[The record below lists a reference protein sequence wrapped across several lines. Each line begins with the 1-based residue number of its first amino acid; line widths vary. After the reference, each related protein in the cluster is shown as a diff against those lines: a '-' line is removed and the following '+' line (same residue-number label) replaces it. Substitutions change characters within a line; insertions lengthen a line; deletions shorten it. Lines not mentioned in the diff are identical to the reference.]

1 MIAGIADYYSI
12 LEIGRGSNFQEI
24 KKAYYRKA
32 KACHPDLFNNSA
44 QKTEEFKIL
53 VSAFDVLSD
62 PDKRR
67 RYDKR
72 FFSGETADGIISEPP
87 ESGLEASIMDSPA
100 DDILE
105 ELIVG
110 NTCPEKTSLA
120 TLLMDLAKTEVF
132 MTFREGKNLFYDK
145 RIRAAKPFLLNAVSL
160 SPYNIVYRVYLAR
173 CLAVLHEY
181 GMAKEHYRAALEIG
195 ARRSPVQRLLR
206 IKNEL
211 EMVKKAHRP
220 FWSAFMGL
228 FAPAEGSFII
238 NADEKLINETNKM
251 LAKLAEQKNLDD
263 KGKKLLK

>member
-12 LEIGRGSNFQEI
+12 LEIERGSNFQEI

-32 KACHPDLFNNSA
+32 KECHPDLFNNSA

-72 FFSGETADGIISEPP
+72 FFSDESATSEPV
-87 ESGLEASIMDSPA
+87 ESAQEASIMDSPA

-110 NTCPEKTSLA
+110 NTYPEKTSLA
-120 TLLMDLAKTEVF
+120 TLLTDLAKTEVF

-145 RIRAAKPFLLNAVSL
+145 RVRAAKPFLLNAVSL
-160 SPYNIVYRVYLAR
+160 SPYNIIYRIYLAR

-206 IKNEL
+206 IRNEL

-228 FAPAEGSFII
+228 FAQPEGSFVL
-238 NADEKLINETNKM
+238 NADEKLIAETNKM
-251 LAKLAEQKNLDD
+251 LARLAEQKNLDD